1 MPVRSG
7 DAEWTGSLQEGE
19 GSLRLGRGAFEAPY
33 SFGTRFEDEPGTNPE
48 ELIAAAHAACYSMA
62 LSGGLGRAGYTPESI
77 RTQAQVRIE
86 KQETGFAITSI
97 ELTTEARVPGIDD
110 AEFQK
115 IAAATK
121 DGCPVSKALASVPIE
136 LVATLSR

>member
-7 DAEWTGSLQEGE
+7 DAEWTGSLQEGS
-19 GSLRLGRGAFEAPY
+19 GSLRLGSGAFEAPY
-33 SFGTRFEDEPGTNPE
+33 SFGTRFEEQPGTNPE

-86 KQETGFAITSI
+86 KQETGFAIASI
-97 ELTTEARVPGIDD
+97 ELTTEARAPGIDD

-121 DGCPVSKALASVPIE
+121 EGCPVSKALASVPIE

>member
-1 MPVRSG
+1 MPVRKG
-7 DAEWTGSLQEGE
+7 DAEWTGNLQEGK
-19 GSLRLGRGAFEAPY
+19 GSLRLGSGAFEAPY

-77 RTQAQVRIE
+77 RTQAQVRLE
-86 KQETGFAITSI
+86 KQESGFAITSI
-97 ELTTEARVPGIDD
+97 ELATEARVPGIDD

-121 DGCPVSKALASVPIE
+121 DGCPVSQALASVPIE
-136 LVATLSR
+136 LIATLRA

>member
-19 GSLRLGRGAFEAPY
+19 GSVRLGRGAFEAPY

-121 DGCPVSKALASVPIE
+121 NGCPVSKALASVPIE

>member
-121 DGCPVSKALASVPIE
+121 NGCPVSKALASVPIE

>member
-1 MPVRSG
+1 MPVRTG
-7 DAEWTGSLQEGE
+7 DAQWTGNLQEGS
-19 GSLRLGRGAFEAPY
+19 GSLRLGSGAFEAPY

-62 LSGGLGRAGYTPESI
+62 LSGGLGRSGYTPESI
-77 RTQAQVRIE
+77 RTQARVRIE
-86 KQETGFAITSI
+86 RQETGFAITSI

-136 LVATLSR
+136 LVATLRG